1 MSHARY
7 VVPVALTI
15 AGSDSG
21 GGAGIQADLRT
32 FQQLGVFGTSVVTA
46 VTAQNSKAVR
56 AWEPMSAALV
66 AQQLD
71 AVAEDLAPR
80 AVKTGMLGTSDIV
93 EAVARGIARHRLPNY
108 VLDPVIVS
116 TSGTRLLQPDAEGLL
131 ATRLLPL
138 ADLVTPNLDEARA
151 LTGTTVRTP
160 EEMETAGRALI
171 RAGAKAALVKGGHME
186 GVALVDVL
194 VMPAGVRRFEHRRIA
209 GPPLHGTGCTL
220 SAAIAAG
227 LAKDVGLEQAVEG
240 AIELVQ
246 RSIATARG

>member
-7 VVPVALTI
+7 DVPVALTI

-32 FQQLGVFGTSVVTA
+32 FQELGVFGTSVVTA
-46 VTAQNSKAVR
+46 VTAQNSIAVR

-71 AVAEDLAPR
+71 AVAEDLVPR
-80 AVKTGMLGTSDIV
+80 AVKTGMLGTAHVV
-93 EAVARGIARHRLPNY
+93 EVVARGLARHRLPNY

-116 TSGTRLLQPDAEGLL
+116 TSGTRLLQPDAEQLM

-138 ADLVTPNLDEARA
+138 ADLVTPNLDEAEA
-151 LTGTTVRTP
+151 LTGTTVRTS
-160 EEMETAGRALI
+160 EEMETAGRALM
-171 RAGAKAALVKGGHME
+171 RAGAKAALVKGGHLDGE
-186 GVALVDVL
+186 LLADVL
-194 VMPAGVRRFEHRRIA
+194 VMPKGVRRFEHRKIA
-209 GPPLHGTGCTL
+209 GPPLHGTGCVL

-227 LAKDVGLEQAVEG
+227 LAKGVGLEDAVAS

-246 RSIATARG
+246 RRIATARG

>member
-7 VVPVALTI
+7 DVPVALTI

-32 FQQLGVFGTSVVTA
+32 FQELGVFGTSVVTA
-46 VTAQNSKAVR
+46 VTAQNSVAVR

-80 AVKTGMLGTSDIV
+80 AVKTGMLGTAEVV
-93 EAVARGIARHRLPNY
+93 EVVARGLARHRLPNY
-108 VLDPVIVS
+108 VLDPVIVA
-116 TSGTRLLQPDAEGLL
+116 TSGTRLLNPDAERLMV
-131 ATRLLPL
+131 ARLLPL
-138 ADLVTPNLDEARA
+138 ADLVTPNLDEAEA
-151 LTGTTVRTP
+151 LTGAPVRTP
-160 EEMETAGRALI
+160 EQMETAGRALI
-171 RAGAKAALVKGGHME
+171 RAGAGAALVKGGHLDRE
-186 GVALVDVL
+186 LLVDVL
-194 VMPAGVRRFEHRRIA
+194 VTAAGARRFEHRKLA
-209 GPPLHGTGCTL
+209 GPPVHGTGCVL

-227 LAKDVGLEQAVEG
+227 LAKDVGLDDAVED

-246 RSIATARG
+246 RRVATARG